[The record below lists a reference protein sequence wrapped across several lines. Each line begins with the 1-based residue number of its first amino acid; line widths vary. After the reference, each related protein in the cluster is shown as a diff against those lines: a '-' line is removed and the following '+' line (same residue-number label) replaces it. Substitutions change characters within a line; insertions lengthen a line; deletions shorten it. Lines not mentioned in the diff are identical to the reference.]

1 MFHSQVSRTTLK
13 SSILS
18 LCQVDPHFVWIA
30 CQDGSIAVCDIHT
43 HGITK
48 YSSFD
53 DLVKHGQLLKCMR
66 TVGDNKVVVLA
77 YFHGILGFVSNDSLQ
92 TIEPTSSLLQ
102 SIDRTMSTDDPLVVT
117 KQLENIGCLNA
128 IEIVD
133 DHEQHIWCGCDNGTI
148 YVVESTDVSWDEN
161 FRHCNLSNIKM
172 TPLKV
177 ASFSDKLKGEENIVQ
192 LKSVFNSTQQK
203 TIIYGLHQTSDAE
216 QKSFVISCWQTDQT
230 LQSVVRMKEQGNS
243 KN

>member
-1 MFHSQVSRTTLK
+1 MCRTTLK

-18 LCQVDPHFVWIA
+18 LCQVDPHFVWIG

-43 HGITK
+43 RGITK
-48 YSSFD
+48 YSTFD
-53 DLVKHGQLLKCMR
+53 DLVKHGQLLKGMR

-77 YFHGILGFVSNDSLQ
+77 YFHGVLGFVGNDSLQ

-117 KQLENIGCLNA
+117 KYLENIGCLYT
-128 IEIVD
+128 IEVVD
-133 DHEQHIWCGCDNGTI
+133 DHEQQVIWCGCDSGTI
-148 YVVESTDVSWDEN
+148 YVVESTDISWDDN
-161 FRHCNLSNIKM
+161 FRHHSLSNIKV

-177 ASFSDKLKGEENIVQ
+177 ASFSDKLEAEVNIVQ
-192 LKSVFNSTQQK
+192 LKSIFNSTLQK
-203 TIIYGLHQTSDAE
+203 TIIYSLHETSE

-230 LQSVVRMKEQGNS
+230 LQGVIRMDEQGNS
-243 KN
+243 KRSIYAL

>member
-1 MFHSQVSRTTLK
+1 MCRTTLK

-43 HGITK
+43 RAITK

-53 DLVKHGQLLKCMR
+53 DLVKDGQLLKCMQ
-66 TVGDNKVVVLA
+66 TVGNNKVVVLA
-77 YFHGILGFVSNDSLQ
+77 YFHGVLGFVGNNSLQ

-102 SIDRTMSTDDPLVVT
+102 SIDRTISSDDPLVVT
-117 KQLENIGCLNA
+117 RNLKNITCLYT

-133 DHEQHIWCGCDNGTI
+133 DHEQVIWCGCDKGTI
-148 YVVESTDVSWDEN
+148 YVVESTDISWDDN
-161 FRHCNLSNIKM
+161 FQHHNLSDIKV

-177 ASFSDKLKGEENIVQ
+177 ASFSDKLEAEENIVQ
-192 LKSVFNSTQQK
+192 LKSVFNSTLQK
-203 TIIYGLHQTSDAE
+203 TVVYGLHQTSE
-216 QKSFVISCWQTDQT
+216 QKSFVISCWKTDQT
-230 LQSVVRMKEQGNS
+230 LQGIICMDEQGNLKKVHS
-243 KN
+243 MH

>member
-1 MFHSQVSRTTLK
+1 MCRTTLK
-13 SSILS
+13 SAILS
-18 LCQVDPHFVWIA
+18 LCQVDPHFVWIG

-43 HGITK
+43 CGITK

-53 DLVKHGQLLKCMR
+53 DLMKHDQMLKCMR

-77 YFHGILGFVSNDSLQ
+77 YFHGVLGFVGNDSLQ

-102 SIDRTMSTDDPLVVT
+102 SIDRTISTDADGPLVVT
-117 KQLENIGCLNA
+117 KHLENIGYLHT

-133 DHEQHIWCGCDNGTI
+133 DHEQVIWCGCDKGTI
-148 YVVESTDVSWDEN
+148 YVVESTDISWDDN
-161 FRHCNLSNIKM
+161 LRHHSLSNIRV

-177 ASFSDKLKGEENIVQ
+177 ASFSDKLETEENTVQ

-203 TIIYGLHQTSDAE
+203 TIVYGLHQMSE

-230 LQSVVRMKEQGNS
+230 LQSVIRMDEQGNS
-243 KN
+243 KNSMHIL

>member
-1 MFHSQVSRTTLK
+1 MCRTTLK

-18 LCQVDPHFVWIA
+18 LCQVDPHFVWIG

-43 HGITK
+43 RGITK

-77 YFHGILGFVSNDSLQ
+77 YFHGILGFVGNDSLQ
-92 TIEPTSSLLQ
+92 TIDPTSSLLK
-102 SIDRTMSTDDPLVVT
+102 SIDRTISTDDPLVVT
-117 KQLENIGCLNA
+117 KHLENIGYLHT

-133 DHEQHIWCGCDNGTI
+133 DHEQVIWCGCDNGTI
-148 YVVESTDVSWDEN
+148 YVIESTDVSWEEN
-161 FRHCNLSNIKM
+161 FLHHNLSNIKV
-172 TPLKV
+172 TALKV
-177 ASFSDKLKGEENIVQ
+177 ASFSDKLKAEENIVQ
-192 LKSVFNSTQQK
+192 LKSAFNSTLQK
-203 TIIYGLHQTSDAE
+203 TIIYGLHQTSE

-230 LQSVVRMKEQGNS
+230 LQGVIRMEEQGNS
-243 KN
+243 KS